1 MCYTTIWTDM
11 ARLTDSLLTVHCNS
25 SGSIIW
31 KETSHSLIIQALLQ
45 HEFLNSSEPHE
56 TCSKLF
62 SPLPKADKVS
72 CEEHSLDM
80 ANSKTT
86 KKICLMEMHSQT
98 SNHIYYTHSPGI
110 MILCGAGPRLPSSI
124 HKTSLMP
131 KGTTSHSFLR
141 LGEAKSLRVQEVALP
156 TLWFFRLS
164 RTLILLHFYNPCNV
178 IEQSVCGCSIP
189 STPQIFPCQ
198 SRIAASKP
206 LLSAAEA

>member
-1 MCYTTIWTDM
+1 M

-86 KKICLMEMHSQT
+86 KKICM
-98 SNHIYYTHSPGI
+98 THSPGI
-110 MILCGAGPRLPSSI
+110 MILCGAGPRLPSST

-178 IEQSVCGCSIP
+178 IEQSVCGCTIP
-189 STPQIFPCQ
+189 STPQIDTNCPWPIQNCCF
-198 SRIAASKP
+198 
-206 LLSAAEA
+206 EATSVSC